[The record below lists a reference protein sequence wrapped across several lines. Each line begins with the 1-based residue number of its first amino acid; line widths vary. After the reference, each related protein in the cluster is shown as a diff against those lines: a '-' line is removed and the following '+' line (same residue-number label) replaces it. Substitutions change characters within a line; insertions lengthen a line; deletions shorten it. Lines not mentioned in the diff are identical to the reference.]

1 MGERA
6 INYLCRMPHFQQRTK
21 GEKWSEFLFAV
32 TFLHTAELKSVLTSL
47 YSFFSRYSRDWGLIN
62 AATIIMIL
70 PVIVLFLLL
79 QRQFIQGLTQGGL
92 KA

>member
-1 MGERA
+1 M
-6 INYLCRMPHFQQRTK
+6 
-21 GEKWSEFLFAV
+21 FAV
-32 TFLHTAELKSVLTSL
+32 TFLHTAELKSVPTSL